1 MPAFILHSAT
11 FAQPRPIKNKRT
23 DKLFS
28 RPDQE
33 GELRRMASHHEG
45 VRGKHLSPPN
55 PTTLGNRRDECRI
68 KTFQPVKESVFGSP

>member
-33 GELRRMASHHEG
+33 GELRRMASHRKSIRE
-45 VRGKHLSPPN
+45 KHLSPDPA
-55 PTTLGNRRDECRI
+55 TLGNRRDECRI
-68 KTFQPVKESVFGSP
+68 KTFQPVKESLFGSP